1 MGPPSLAGSPT
12 PRYFEEIFNAS
23 GNLELVKK
31 YGDWFT
37 YDKNP
42 RAQIFRR
49 NHSLVHDVDSMVRL
63 MRWVLPPAPKTPPG
77 CHLNL
82 PADLQPLRSWSHRA
96 HYIIFPPSQ
105 VQQLPAGP
113 AVAMP
118 GLRPPPERRERHLRP
133 LRPQP
138 LQRHLPLRRPAPAL
152 PRRHRHEG
160 GDAPVPL
167 HPPGTPYNPLICPFS
182 LPAPGHLLRHGL
194 HLRAG
199 GRQRPR
205 VGRRAPLPLEHVP
218 LQPPAAHGAPRPL
231 EVPPRQGPLGLSPG

>member
-1 MGPPSLAGSPT
+1 MPFNGGRLGLPSLAGSPT

-77 CHLNL
+77 CRLNL

-96 HYIIFPPSQ
+96 HYNFSPFPGPTTTCRTRCRGAGAATPPRTPRTPS
-105 VQQLPAGP
+105 P
-113 AVAMP
+113 
-118 GLRPPPERRERHLRP
+118 
-133 LRPQP
+133 
-138 LQRHLPLRRPAPAL
+138 PAPTST
-152 PRRHRHEG
+152 PPT
-160 GDAPVPL
+160 APTPS
-167 HPPGTPYNPLICPFS
+167 PPCASAATA
-182 LPAPGHLLRHGL
+182 APT
-194 HLRAG
+194 
-199 GRQRPR
+199 
-205 VGRRAPLPLEHVP
+205 
-218 LQPPAAHGAPRPL
+218 
-231 EVPPRQGPLGLSPG
+231 